1 MLRFSSLITFVFS
14 IMCQREFV
22 WHYLA
27 GSKEINQPFEQM
39 ICHHWSYAASDFD
52 ISQCWLP
59 DCCNRWPKVQLV
71 ITSEFFFK
79 MPLLYFFSLYST
91 HDITLASLRISQF
104 LNSHLTQLSLMYF
117 CDLTSDPWMVILSQT
132 RIEYSLWLT
141 SQHTGEEAVFY
152 YTLYMYVEHGDRD
165 VLYLLWA
172 ISSHYSL
179 WTLITPEAFVLALRL
194 CMYVCMYARLCVQ
207 IGLSMSMYACM
218 CGSMCLTVCV
228 CTYVRRML
236 LLHLTSLNHPAD
248 CSIDDRMHHSP
259 RTPQNW
265 WCCRPE
271 IPFVALPSGITIN
284 NHDIIPFLSMGRPM
298 LIDSTAPAV

>member
-1 MLRFSSLITFVFS
+1 MSERVCLTLFSRFKRDKPAFWADDLSSLVLCCFGFWHITVLTA
-14 IMCQREFV
+14 R
-22 WHYLA
+22 
-27 GSKEINQPFEQM
+27 
-39 ICHHWSYAASDFD
+39 
-52 ISQCWLP
+52 LP

-228 CTYVRRML
+228 YVCQTHATAAP
-236 LLHLTSLNHPAD
+236 HL
-248 CSIDDRMHHSP
+248 
-259 RTPQNW
+259 PQPPCWLFHW
-265 WCCRPE
+265 WQN
-271 IPFVALPSGITIN
+271 AS
-284 NHDIIPFLSMGRPM
+284 
-298 LIDSTAPAV
+298 